1 MQFTTFATLFTAA
14 AVLGAP
20 TEPTKSM
27 SIAALGET
35 VFDQGDGFYLA
46 SYNDAGALKVNF
58 TPMAELDTT
67 TPPAEHLTTR
77 STHLL
82 SKRET
87 VCSGRTSVNLGNLD
101 AANVQLAKNAAAQ
114 VTYNGGAWGWV
125 HNGGE
130 TSYFC
135 NYATNYLTYQ
145 LIIDMHTVVSGRCG
159 QNGYGYDRRRGGG
172 GANDLSVGRTFRG
185 DHFCDDSTHG

>member
-125 HNGGE
+125 SFPFVFNKHIMIITAWKYRFIMVARPP
-130 TSYFC
+130 TS
-135 NYATNYLTYQ
+135 ATTRQ
-145 LIIDMHTVVSGRCG
+145 TI
-159 QNGYGYDRRRGGG
+159 
-172 GANDLSVGRTFRG
+172 
-185 DHFCDDSTHG
+185 